1 MTNQTKE
8 ELYML
13 RAQLRCA
20 NQCIEHIFGER
31 KGKEASSMLYAQDDQ
46 FRELFYAINEGCI
59 ELRKRIE
66 AIEEGEQDGSAE

>member
-8 ELYML
+8 ELYLL
-13 RAQLRCA
+13 RAQLSCA

-31 KGKEASSMLYAQDDQ
+31 KGKEASSMLYAQDEQ
-46 FRELFYAINEGCI
+46 FRNLFYAINEGCI